1 MPAFIEE
8 TGFRQVILNLVIN
21 ARDAIERT
29 GKIQISLQKV
39 AKGQSIMKG
48 AKGKK
53 RFAPVDGAELS
64 LTDNGKGITGEIQE
78 KLFDPFFTTKS
89 SDTGSGFG
97 LYNTRVFIE
106 DHNGLIGFSSEV
118 GKGNHFLPFSS
129 P

>member
-1 MPAFIEE
+1 
-8 TGFRQVILNLVIN
+8 
-21 ARDAIERT
+21 
-29 GKIQISLQKV
+29 
-39 AKGQSIMKG
+39 MKG

-64 LTDNGKGITGEIQE
+64 LSDNGKGIPAEIQE

-89 SDTGSGFG
+89 TATGSGFG

-118 GKGNHFLPFSS
+118 GKGTTFFLFLPLETEEEENSVRHLKKTKRATRAFVKAKKN
-129 P
+129 

>member
-1 MPAFIEE
+1 
-8 TGFRQVILNLVIN
+8 
-21 ARDAIERT
+21 
-29 GKIQISLQKV
+29 
-39 AKGQSIMKG
+39 MKG

-64 LTDNGKGITGEIQE
+64 LTDNGKGIPDEIQE
-78 KLFDPFFTTKS
+78 KLFDPFFTTKL

-118 GKGNHFLPFSS
+118 GKGTTFFLFLPLESEEEENPVRNLKKTKRATRAFIKTKKS
-129 P
+129 